1 MFSKHAHAPI
11 GVSAGALA
19 AVGVQV
25 AVSVEISYPYSH
37 LTSRDKDVYG
47 GFSTE
52 WLEFSFGIDYWF

>member
-1 MFSKHAHAPI
+1 MSSKHVHVPI

-25 AVSVEISYPYSH
+25 AVSVEISHSYSH

-52 WLEFSFGIDYWF
+52 WLGFNFGTDCWF